1 MNALAPRARVH
12 VVGVAGAG
20 MSGVARLLVE
30 MGCSVSGS
38 DEHESP
44 VLGELRDA
52 GVHVFIGHDASHVI
66 DAEIVLWSPAIDPDN
81 VELVRAREGGATMM
95 ARAELLAELARRQ
108 PVIGLTG
115 THGKTTATS
124 MMVNVLAA
132 AKRDDSRLL
141 GAPVRGVGAN
151 GHWGRES
158 LILEVD
164 ESYGSFALLVPSALG
179 LLNVEAD
186 HLDHYQTLDAL
197 EGAFVGLIERTTGP
211 VVAWGDD
218 EGAARVAARSE
229 HDVVLVGRGDHGP
242 WRVLNQ
248 HIARA
253 RSSFTLRGPDGDL
266 ELVLGVT
273 GAHNVANAAV
283 AAVLALELDVAASDV
298 ASGLARFR
306 GVPRRFEL
314 LGQWRGVDVYEDYA
328 HLPGEIS
335 ATLETLR
342 AVGYERVTAVFQP
355 HRVTR
360 TLRLVTSFA
369 TSFVDATN
377 VVVTDIYRAGEA
389 NPTHVTG
396 AVVADALRDADPARH
411 VVYAAT
417 FEEVAASLEA
427 LHGESDVVVLLGAG
441 DVASVASRLSG
452 GVRS

>member
-95 ARAELLAELARRQ
+95 TRAELLAELARRQ

-115 THGKTTATS
+115 TLGKTTATS

-132 AKRDDSRLL
+132 AQRDDSRLL

-266 ELVLGVT
+266 EVVLAVT

-452 GVRS
+452 GVRP

>member
-1 MNALAPRARVH
+1 
-12 VVGVAGAG
+12 

-38 DEHESP
+38 DDHESP

-52 GVHVFIGHDASHVI
+52 GVQVFVGHDASHVI
-66 DAEIVLWSPAIDPDN
+66 DAEIVLWSPAIEPDN

-132 AKRDDSRLL
+132 AQRDDSRLL

-186 HLDHYQTLDAL
+186 HLDHYRTLDAL
-197 EGAFVGLIERTTGP
+197 EGAFVGLVERTTGP
-211 VVAWGDD
+211 VVAWADD
-218 EGAARVAARSE
+218 EGAARVATRSE
-229 HDVVLVGRGDHGP
+229 HDVVLVGRGDHRP

-248 HIARA
+248 RTDRA

-266 ELVLGVT
+266 ELVLAVT

-298 ASGLARFR
+298 ASGLARF
-306 GVPRRFEL
+306 
-314 LGQWRGVDVYEDYA
+314 
-328 HLPGEIS
+328 
-335 ATLETLR
+335 
-342 AVGYERVTAVFQP
+342 
-355 HRVTR
+355 
-360 TLRLVTSFA
+360 A
-369 TSFVDATN
+369 TSFGDATN

-417 FEEVAASLEA
+417 FDEVVASLEA

-452 GVRS
+452 GVRP